1 MQKVKKTIDKFDI
14 DIKLN
19 LYLISN
25 GNKIKCLKNVKKD
38 LRNYISKNKIIRI
51 KKIIYNIFN
60 FTYDIKKYK
69 YDKKLSTIQMKMK
82 IKKKSIKFFLK
93 DYDNLIYFKNNE
105 TIFIKDFEKK
115 FKKHLIDYYGNI
127 GKKCVIGEGGVDTWM
142 SGDIC
147 LLDEDEYN
155 KNMYEMGVSVNNFT
169 IR

>member
-1 MQKVKKTIDKFDI
+1 MQKVEKTIDKLHI
-14 DIKLN
+14 DIELN

-69 YDKKLSTIQMKMK
+69 YDKKTFNYSNENEN
-82 IKKKSIKFFLK
+82 KKKSIIFFLK

-105 TIFIKDFEKK
+105 TIFIKNFEKK
-115 FKKHLIDYYGNI
+115 LKKHLIDYYGNI
-127 GKKCVIGEGGVDTWM
+127 GKKCVIGEGGADTWM
-142 SGDIC
+142 SGDI
-147 LLDEDEYN
+147 
-155 KNMYEMGVSVNNFT
+155 
-169 IR
+169 